1 VTVTLKNSLK
11 AAARGAAH
19 VAVLPLW
26 PSFAVR
32 AALLGRDRALESS
45 MQWLSL
51 IPGLTGQYVRRAF
64 LSRAIACCH
73 HSVVVECGT
82 TLSRAG
88 ARFDE
93 NVYIGPG
100 CRLGLVHLERDVLLA
115 AGVHIPSGGMTHRI
129 DDLATPIREQQRDEQ
144 LVRIGPGS
152 WIGEA
157 SVVMAD
163 IGADAVIGAG
173 AVVTRSLPA
182 RCVAAGVP
190 ARVLRMRESLTAC
203 AV

>member
-1 VTVTLKNSLK
+1 MSLKESLK

-19 VAVLPLW
+19 LTVLPLW

-51 IPGLTGQYVRRAF
+51 IPGLIGQYVRRAF
-64 LSRAIACCH
+64 LSHAIAACH
-73 HSVVVECGT
+73 RSVVIECGV

-88 ARFDE
+88 ARLDE

-100 CRLGLVHLERDVLLA
+100 CRLGLVHLEREVLLA
-115 AGVHIPSGGMTHRI
+115 GGVHIPSGGQTHRI
-129 DDLATPIREQQRDEQ
+129 DNLSLPIREQPRGER
-144 LVRIGPGS
+144 LVRIGAGS

-157 SVVMAD
+157 AVIMAD
-163 IGADAVIGAG
+163 VGYGSVIGAG
-173 AVVTRSLPA
+173 GVVTREIPPH
-182 RCVAAGVP
+182 CVAAGVP
-190 ARVLRMRESLTAC
+190 ARVLRRRDEPSAR
-203 AV
+203 AI

>member
-1 VTVTLKNSLK
+1 VSVKSSLK
-11 AAARGAAH
+11 ATARGVAH

-64 LSRAIACCH
+64 LSRTIAACH
-73 HSVVVECGT
+73 HTVVVECGT

-93 NVYIGPG
+93 HVYIGPG

-115 AGVHIPSGGMTHRI
+115 SGVHIPSGGMTHRI
-129 DDLATPIREQQRDEQ
+129 DDPTVPIREQPRDER
-144 LVRIGPGS
+144 LVRVGAGS

-163 IGADAVIGAG
+163 IGPEAVIGAG
-173 AVVTRSLPA
+173 AVVTQPLPP
-182 RCVAAGVP
+182 RCIAAGVP
-190 ARVLRMRESLTAC
+190 ARVLRMRESPIAC

>member
-1 VTVTLKNSLK
+1 VSLKTSLK
-11 AAARGAAH
+11 AAARAAAH
-19 VAVLPLW
+19 AAVFPLW
-26 PSFAVR
+26 PSFALR

-64 LSRAIACCH
+64 LSRAVAACH

-100 CRLGLVHLERDVLLA
+100 CRLGLVHVGRDVLMA
-115 AGVHIPSGGMTHRI
+115 GGVHIPSGGMTHRI
-129 DDLATPIREQQRDEQ
+129 DELSVPIREQRRDEQ
-144 LVRIGPGS
+144 LVRIGAGC
-152 WIGEA
+152 WIGESA
-157 SVVMAD
+157 VIMADVGDDSVV
-163 IGADAVIGAG
+163 GAG
-173 AVVTRSLPA
+173 SVVTRPLPA

-190 ARVLRMRESLTAC
+190 ARVLRMRQSPAAR

>member
-1 VTVTLKNSLK
+1 VSFKRSLK
-11 AAARGAAH
+11 AAARGVAH
-19 VAVLPLW
+19 IAVLPLW
-26 PSFAVR
+26 PSFALR

-64 LSRAIACCH
+64 LSRAIAACH
-73 HSVVVECGT
+73 HTVVVEFGT

-93 NVYIGPG
+93 HVYIGPG

-115 AGVHIPSGGMTHRI
+115 SGVHIPSGGMTHRI
-129 DDLATPIREQQRDEQ
+129 DDPTVPIREQPRDER
-144 LVRIGPGS
+144 LVRVGAGS

-157 SVVMAD
+157 AVVMAD
-163 IGADAVIGAG
+163 IGPEVVLGAG
-173 AVVTRSLPA
+173 AVVTQPLPP
-182 RCVAAGVP
+182 RCIAAGVP
-190 ARVLRMRESLTAC
+190 ARVLRMRESPMAC

>member
-1 VTVTLKNSLK
+1 MTLKQIAK
-11 AAARGAAH
+11 AAARGAARI
-19 VAVLPLW
+19 AVLPLL
-26 PSFAVR
+26 PSFAGR

-64 LSRAIACCH
+64 LGYTIAGCH
-73 HSVVVECGT
+73 ESVVIEWGT

-88 ARFDE
+88 TRLDE

-115 AGVHIPSGGMTHRI
+115 SGVHIPSGGMTHRI
-129 DDLATPIREQQRDEQ
+129 DDLSTPIREQPRDEQ
-144 LVRIGPGS
+144 LVRVGAGC
-152 WIGEA
+152 WIGESA
-157 SVVMAD
+157 VIMAD
-163 IGADAVIGAG
+163 VGRDSVIGAG
-173 AVVTRSLPA
+173 GVVTRAIPPRS
-182 RCVAAGVP
+182 VAAGVP
-190 ARVLRMRESLTAC
+190 ARVLRRREHASAR

>member
-1 VTVTLKNSLK
+1 VSLKTPLK
-11 AAARGAAH
+11 AAARGVAH

-26 PSFAVR
+26 PSFALR
-32 AALLGRDRALESS
+32 AALLGRDRALEAS

-64 LSRAIACCH
+64 LSRAIAACH

-100 CRLGLVHLERDVLLA
+100 CRLGLVHVGRDVLMA
-115 AGVHIPSGGMTHRI
+115 GGVHIPSGGMTHRI
-129 DDLATPIREQQRDEQ
+129 DDLSVPIREQPRDEQ
-144 LVRIGPGS
+144 LVRIGAGC
-152 WIGEA
+152 WIGESA
-157 SVVMAD
+157 VIMAD
-163 IGADAVIGAG
+163 VAADSIVGAG
-173 AVVTRSLPA
+173 SVVTRPLPA

-190 ARVLRMRESLTAC
+190 ARVLRMRESPAAR

>member
-1 VTVTLKNSLK
+1 MSLKESLK

-26 PSFAVR
+26 PSFAAR

-51 IPGLTGQYVRRAF
+51 VPGLVGQYVRRAF
-64 LSRAIACCH
+64 LSRAIAACH
-73 HSVVVECGT
+73 KSVVIECGT

-88 ARFDE
+88 ARLDE

-100 CRLGLVHLERDVLLA
+100 CRLGLVHVERDVLMA

-129 DDLATPIREQQRDEQ
+129 DDLSLPIREQPRGER
-144 LVRIGPGS
+144 LVRIGAGS
-152 WIGEA
+152 WIGESA
-157 SVVMAD
+157 VIMAD
-163 IGADAVIGAG
+163 IGYESVIGAG
-173 AVVTRSLPA
+173 GVVTRAVPPRS
-182 RCVAAGVP
+182 VAVGVP
-190 ARVLRMRESLTAC
+190 ARVLRRRDERSAR
-203 AV
+203 AI